1 MGLALDDEHTPN
13 KLQRA
18 RCFRGSMQ
26 FKELFN
32 YLLIIYPHNIS

>member
-18 RCFRGSMQ
+18 RCFRGSM
-26 FKELFN
+26 
-32 YLLIIYPHNIS
+32 